1 MYFDMF
7 MPPKGTLN
15 GFRLHSMRDPSILSC
30 EQTSGEEKRI
40 KRFTNLIKFSHQTLV
55 IHFACLLK
63 PLHSQP
69 EDFRAFIDEA
79 LGYADRDVPSC
90 HTTKYIDRERT
101 RLHGSRLNSRKVLP
115 SGPMMNRGSQH

>member
-30 EQTSGEEKRI
+30 EQTSAEEKRI

-55 IHFACLLK
+55 MHFACLLK
-63 PLHSQP
+63 PLRSQP

-79 LGYADRDVPSC
+79 LGYADRHSQLL
-90 HTTKYIDRERT
+90 YNQIYRSRT
-101 RLHGSRLNSRKVLP
+101 YEAPWVAIEL
-115 SGPMMNRGSQH
+115 